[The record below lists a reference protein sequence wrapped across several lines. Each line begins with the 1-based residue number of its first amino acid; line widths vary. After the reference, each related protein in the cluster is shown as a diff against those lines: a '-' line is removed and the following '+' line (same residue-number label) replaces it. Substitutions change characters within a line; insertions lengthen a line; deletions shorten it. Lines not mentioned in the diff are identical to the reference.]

1 MQVKERA
8 EAIVE
13 ELRSLG
19 SESTK
24 KTLMRHGAPE
34 SIFGVKIE
42 DLKKIQ
48 KRVKKDHELALALY
62 DTGIGDAMYLAGL
75 IADDEKMTK
84 KDLQRWIKQAH
95 WSMVSEYTVP
105 WVAAGSK
112 HGHELGLKWIESKD
126 ERIAAAGWN
135 TLGGLVAT
143 KDDSE
148 LDMAE
153 LKRLLAHVRKT
164 IHDQPNEVRYTMNGF
179 VIAVGAYVK
188 SLTDVAIETAEKI
201 GRVSVDMGD
210 TSCKVPYAPDYIA
223 KIKQRGSIGK
233 KRKTVKC

>member
-1 MQVKERA
+1 MQAKERA
-8 EAIVE
+8 EAIVK

-19 SESTK
+19 TESTK
-24 KTLMRHGAPE
+24 RTLMRHGAPD

-42 DLKKIQ
+42 ELKKIQ
-48 KRVKKDHELALALY
+48 KRGKKDHELALALF

-75 IADDEKMTK
+75 IADDQKMTK
-84 KDLQRWIKQAH
+84 KDLQRWIKQAS
-95 WSMVSEYTVP
+95 WSMVCEYTVP

-112 HGHELGLKWIESKD
+112 HGHEIALEWIESKD
-126 ERIAAAGWN
+126 ERIAAAGWT

-148 LDMAE
+148 LDLPE
-153 LKRLLAHVRKT
+153 LKRLLAHIRKT
-164 IHDQPNEVRYTMNGF
+164 IHDQPNTVRYTMNGF

-188 SLTDVAIETAEKI
+188 SLTDLAIETAEKI
-201 GRVSVDMGD
+201 GKVSCDLPGA
-210 TSCKVPYAPDYIA
+210 CKVPYAPEYIE
-223 KIKQRGSIGK
+223 KIKKRGSIGK